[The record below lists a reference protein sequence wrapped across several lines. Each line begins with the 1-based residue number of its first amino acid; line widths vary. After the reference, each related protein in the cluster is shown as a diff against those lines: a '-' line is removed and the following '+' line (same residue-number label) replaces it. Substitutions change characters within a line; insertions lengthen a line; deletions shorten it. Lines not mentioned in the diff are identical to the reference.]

1 MMFSLW
7 AKDFKKHVNQLPL
20 FDQEKSNKAGGD
32 PNIRYY
38 HSYWSLGP
46 DEALVIEATPPACE
60 AWNFQLNNHWME
72 SLDYRYYNIHINGYL
87 ATYRADGSV
96 CVVVAHRHPQ
106 VPDINWINTVGHN
119 CGTMCW
125 RWIKPRSDPNPAP
138 VPRVVKLDDFVAEC
152 NSMKGSGLTNR
163 SKTGAKL
170 TTRKRSSAA
179 KRGKTPRRK

>member
-72 SLDYRYYNIHINGYL
+72 SLDYTRHTISLNHTQIEADEHGNFEVVLSHRDLGQANRLDTAGHHAGFLL
-87 ATYRADGSV
+87 ARNLLLEGDAPDFEI
-96 CVVVAHRHPQ
+96 Q
-106 VPDINWINTVGHN
+106 VQYESEYAST
-119 CGTMCW
+119 
-125 RWIKPRSDPNPAP
+125 
-138 VPRVVKLDDFVAEC
+138 
-152 NSMKGSGLTNR
+152 
-163 SKTGAKL
+163 
-170 TTRKRSSAA
+170 
-179 KRGKTPRRK
+179 

>member
-1 MMFSLW
+1 MFSLW

-96 CVVVAHRHPQ
+96 CVVVAHRQPQ
-106 VPDINWINTVGHN
+106 VQALI
-119 CGTMCW
+119 
-125 RWIKPRSDPNPAP
+125 
-138 VPRVVKLDDFVAEC
+138 
-152 NSMKGSGLTNR
+152 GLTR
-163 SKTGAKL
+163 SG
-170 TTRKRSSAA
+170 TTVSCAGDGSSREAILIRPLS
-179 KRGKTPRRK
+179 RG